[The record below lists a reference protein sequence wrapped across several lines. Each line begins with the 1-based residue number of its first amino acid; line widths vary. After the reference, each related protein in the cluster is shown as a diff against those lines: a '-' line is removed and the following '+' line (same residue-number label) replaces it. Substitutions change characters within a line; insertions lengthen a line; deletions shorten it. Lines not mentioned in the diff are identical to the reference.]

1 MKKPLGTI
9 LSALCFVIG
18 LVLLLTGLSPLWQ
31 TPPAPVPVDAVITV
45 TPTNEMLDSFAPD
58 TAVGEL
64 DRDVTRANGDLNLRT
79 IHLAMGFATGGFGQ
93 DPVAQRAMSEI
104 GQQFLSHLLVPG
116 DTISM
121 FGFEKH
127 LGPSVWNLPFGPQSG
142 PQLAAVWGQLKPG
155 EGGIDYN
162 EAIVSALPNLKPQ
175 NNHNTVLVLIGPWD
189 TSQSAASDRTPPKFA
204 DLSPA
209 LLKQY
214 GLIRMPPFKIS
225 YHQKSENQ
233 NRAIYLTILLPT
245 YFSSEILS
253 PSRQS
258 CLAQADTAPVAVPSL
273 APDEAGALPAPS
285 AQDAPHANGPVVGT
299 GLLFLV
305 VGVVLLLLPTPTAGK
320 ITVVVGGGSQDFY
333 GPWKMGEVICR
344 IAGNGLPTDA
354 AKRTIQISSAPPVV
368 LAEIQQGTSGP
379 VIRSEHLL
387 TAAGGQAGQGG
398 YNLRK
403 GPRQTVRI
411 EGKSSIQ
418 PDLPPTP
425 FSVSMEISLQ

>member
-9 LSALCFVIG
+9 LSVLCFVIG
-18 LVLLLTGLSPLWQ
+18 LVLLLVGFSPLWQ
-31 TPPAPVPVDAVITV
+31 TQHGPPSVAAPPAI
-45 TPTNEMLDSFAPD
+45 PTNEMLDNFAPD
-58 TAVGEL
+58 AAVGEL
-64 DRDVTRANGDLNLRT
+64 DKDVTKANGDLNHRT
-79 IHLAMGFATGGFGQ
+79 INLALGFATGGFGQ

-127 LGPSVWNLPFGPQSG
+127 LGPSVWSLPIGPQSG

-175 NNHNTVLVLIGPWD
+175 ENHNTVLVLIGPWD

-214 GLIRMPPFKIS
+214 GLIRMSPYKIS
-225 YHQKSENQ
+225 YHQKLQNQ
-233 NRAIYLTILLPT
+233 NRAVYLTILLPT

-258 CLAQADTAPVAVPSL
+258 CLAQADAAPVAVPRL
-273 APDEAGALPAPS
+273 APDEADTLPALPE
-285 AQDAPHANGPVVGT
+285 QDAAPHANGPIVGT

-305 VGVVLLLLPTPTAGK
+305 LGVVLSLLPTPTAGK
-320 ITVVVGGGSQDFY
+320 ITVIVGGGSQDFY

-344 IAGNGLPTDA
+344 IAGNGLPADA

-398 YNLRK
+398 YTLRK

-418 PDLPPTP
+418 PGLPPTP